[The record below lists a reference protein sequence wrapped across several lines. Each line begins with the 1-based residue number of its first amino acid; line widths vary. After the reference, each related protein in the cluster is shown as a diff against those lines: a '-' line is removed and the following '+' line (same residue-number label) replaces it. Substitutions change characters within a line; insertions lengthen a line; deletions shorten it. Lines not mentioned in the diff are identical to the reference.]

1 MSHRGGPSR
10 QFALNDPSKRTQW
23 AVYIEWA
30 IEEDTVGSLHYMS
43 HRGRPRG
50 QFILD
55 EPLEITQWYIFYMSH
70 LGWPVRVRNWVCP
83 ACPGQPELGWGQVS
97 NSPLLPAGQ
106 PEYGMN
112 EFDFYSSLGNP
123 MIWTETYRV
132 ITTIKMN
139 SFHFELPKNSYQISK
154 TDIM

>member
-55 EPLEITQWYIFYMSH
+55 EPLEITQ
-70 LGWPVRVRNWVCP
+70 
-83 ACPGQPELGWGQVS
+83 
-97 NSPLLPAGQ
+97 
-106 PEYGMN
+106 
-112 EFDFYSSLGNP
+112 
-123 MIWTETYRV
+123 
-132 ITTIKMN
+132 
-139 SFHFELPKNSYQISK
+139 
-154 TDIM
+154 